1 MSTYPAFTSL
11 EEVLGFL
18 NATGPDN
25 NSNYT
30 VYGLLISAES
40 VQSRVDHANKY
51 VSSLVPSLLEGTV
64 DSRLASAE
72 LAALNLACLGVL
84 VTVVGGS
91 LVGAYDYFLGDM
103 RVARSSPYASAIKAA
118 MAGFQA
124 DARAN
129 MANLTLGVAFANA
142 KLGRIR

>member
-1 MSTYPAFTSL
+1 MSTYPNFTSL
-11 EEVLGFL
+11 DEVVSYL
-18 NATGPDN
+18 NAAGPDS

-30 VYGLLISAES
+30 VYGLPISSAS

-51 VSSLVPSLLEGTV
+51 VSSLALSLLEGSG
-64 DSRLASAE
+64 DPRLSSGE

-103 RVARSSPYASAIKAA
+103 RIARSSPYASAIKAA

-124 DARAN
+124 DAKAN
-129 MANLTLGVAFANA
+129 MANLTLGVASANA
-142 KLGRIR
+142 KLGRIP